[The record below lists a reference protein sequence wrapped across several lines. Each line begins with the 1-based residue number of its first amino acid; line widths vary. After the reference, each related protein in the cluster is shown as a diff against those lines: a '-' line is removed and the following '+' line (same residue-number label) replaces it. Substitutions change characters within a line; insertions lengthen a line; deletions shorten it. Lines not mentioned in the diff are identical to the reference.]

1 MLCSFFVTSIYING
15 ISDIDFKPFKGA
27 VAEAQ
32 QHYARLRSEGRF
44 RCFDDSK
51 STGPQQ
57 RIVLGCME
65 KMSGMS
71 QRNGKEQ
78 LLKGIPVHRI
88 LTAFRIVHVLCLLH
102 VWSAFS
108 QVLKALQWWMT
119 TIAIAKMVAMNPAPL
134 RVQACVAI
142 PNLDILE
149 HKWRHDMI
157 GAGLSSSEFACNW
170 EKGLIHVFVK
180 RCMMGMN
187 TSLLE
192 LHINR
197 RWTLCTPVLRKRWP
211 VWLLCGPGTPRR
223 VPTCILDWTNHPCMP
238 GFSALNQPVRTNGA
252 AMPTALTA
260 AMSWRPPQQ
269 SLRRRLWR
277 AVASGRPALAR
288 GEGWKVVQHLVIQ
301 CRKHLWSFLHL
312 ATQPYSPVIFGT

>member
-108 QVLKALQWWMT
+108 QVLKALQW
-119 TIAIAKMVAMNPAPL
+119 
-134 RVQACVAI
+134 
-142 PNLDILE
+142 
-149 HKWRHDMI
+149 
-157 GAGLSSSEFACNW
+157 
-170 EKGLIHVFVK
+170 
-180 RCMMGMN
+180 
-187 TSLLE
+187 
-192 LHINR
+192 
-197 RWTLCTPVLRKRWP
+197 
-211 VWLLCGPGTPRR
+211 
-223 VPTCILDWTNHPCMP
+223 
-238 GFSALNQPVRTNGA
+238 
-252 AMPTALTA
+252 
-260 AMSWRPPQQ
+260 
-269 SLRRRLWR
+269 
-277 AVASGRPALAR
+277 
-288 GEGWKVVQHLVIQ
+288 
-301 CRKHLWSFLHL
+301 
-312 ATQPYSPVIFGT
+312 